1 MAYQCYSSCPYIQ
14 GHSYSY
20 NHSQRLCNFLHFC
33 MVHQHN
39 RPCLHCNLK
48 VQYSSLLLICYIKS
62 KDVYK
67 ESINVNKYQN
77 SQQIRSF
84 IIHLQYFS
92 VSNWLKSHGYF
103 LITSKLWKTLRY
115 RKVTSI
121 VQNNRQEKGQQPKRS
136 GNEVASFAL

>member
-1 MAYQCYSSCPYIQ
+1 
-14 GHSYSY
+14 
-20 NHSQRLCNFLHFC
+20 
-33 MVHQHN
+33 MVHQHI

-77 SQQIRSF
+77 SRQIRSF

-103 LITSKLWKTLRY
+103 LITSKLWKALRH

-121 VQNNRQEKGQQPKRS
+121 VQNNRQEKGQQPRRS
-136 GNEVASFAL
+136 GNEVRRLCHKKAESNSGLIIYTSLLLMRDS